1 MALKEVRRCSLD
13 GFVFP
18 VPKSIALQSSQ
29 IVTAIHTWR
38 SYESLLVL
46 LAWTSEQV
54 GARSSTFKQTTNEQV
69 GARSSLAC
77 SFRFLRLEAAGLA
90 RQCRNDMNEVF
101 SQTEL

>member
-29 IVTAIHTWR
+29 IVTA
-38 SYESLLVL
+38 YESLLVL
-46 LAWTSEQV
+46 LAWTS
-54 GARSSTFKQTTNEQV
+54 EQV

-90 RQCRNDMNEVF
+90 SQCRNDMNEVF